1 MISCYHNML
10 MDYILPSSTLSS
22 MYCHFWLQQTL
33 MAMILKNS
41 MSDVTVALHFGG
53 SRWVFFFNPV
63 ILFTVWLQF
72 IIEGTMLLNVSM
84 DFGEALHPTQLNLNQ
99 ISGHRQETTSWL
111 EKPHLP
117 HDTCLHHH
125 HLPSISSPS
134 LPWLISSHLYHLH
147 VVILR
152 CTSIQHLACSPSA
165 EHLRSTFNN

>member
-72 IIEGTMLLNVSM
+72 IIEGTMLFNVSM
-84 DFGEALHPTQLNLNQ
+84 DFGKTLHPTQLNLNQ
-99 ISGHRQETTSWL
+99 ISGYRQETTSWL

-117 HDTCLHHH
+117 HDTSTPPPSSLHQFTISALTDLLSP
-125 HLPSISSPS
+125 LPPPCRHPTLYINSAFGLFSISRTSQK
-134 LPWLISSHLYHLH
+134 HL
-147 VVILR
+147 
-152 CTSIQHLACSPSA
+152 Q
-165 EHLRSTFNN
+165 